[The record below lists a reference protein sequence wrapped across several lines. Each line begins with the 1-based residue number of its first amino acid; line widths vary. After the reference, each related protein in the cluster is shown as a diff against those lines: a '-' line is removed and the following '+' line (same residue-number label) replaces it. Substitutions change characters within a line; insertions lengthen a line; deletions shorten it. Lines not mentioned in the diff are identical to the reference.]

1 MILNSTW
8 LAVALPAVL
17 PIVLASSGLAATL
30 VENGHPKAVIVVP
43 AGRESPEATDLQVY
57 LQKVSGAR
65 LPIVPENKLG
75 ELPNVASRLFVGPC
89 QAAARVIDLKKLQPE
104 GFVIK
109 TDGGDLFIVG
119 RDMTEKGLEVKG
131 TVYGV
136 CEFLERYVGVRWILP
151 GPLVEVVTKQTT
163 IRVATA
169 DIRQE
174 PLLWQ
179 RKIREVKTTGHREES
194 QRTLKEW
201 DVPLAKWEAT
211 FSQANMRP

>member
-119 RDMTEKGLEVKG
+119 RDMTEKGLEVEGK
-131 TVYGV
+131 
-136 CEFLERYVGVRWILP
+136 R
-151 GPLVEVVTKQTT
+151 
-163 IRVATA
+163 
-169 DIRQE
+169 
-174 PLLWQ
+174 
-179 RKIREVKTTGHREES
+179 
-194 QRTLKEW
+194 
-201 DVPLAKWEAT
+201 VPLTASFGVACCAETDGTTTENLIRLADKALYRSKAEGRNRISVAHLR
-211 FSQANMRP
+211 AAGAPKAVG